1 MPKPGAQREIDK
13 AIAHLMDWAD
23 TPEWEDMKGEV
34 LDSPLMDAADLLEM
48 DPADI
53 SDLLVQHDLAG
64 MMFGLCFEDLASL
77 RIPPDDRNLV
87 DDFLKRRGWRE
98 GVRGRRYLR
107 QLSQS
112 VLSLYEVV
120 DLAPGSH
127 CDLVDLVRGGKPVRV
142 YEQSGTRSMA
152 QWDHIAARVLPGDGK
167 RIFSGVILPFSPE
180 ASGVLQEILKDT
192 RRRIKRKFARRA
204 KTESFDDIDVSI
216 DLEVLKDSAPVF
228 SQVWLTQVV
237 GRLQA
242 PSPEIVTPDGDPFV
256 FAETRLTYERLSGT
270 SICALLDTAKDW
282 ERESGDEFSWAW
294 LSDGGDETEF
304 PTSVHCFL
312 TMTDDELWLTA
323 NSLNRSE
330 KGIAALVG
338 LLGDLV
344 TPQLTQLQSPEQL
357 LAEEGETMSSA
368 PGFDPAEIDMDPDE
382 LSDFMSEYF
391 DQHYRKAL
399 DEPIPALDNKTPRQC
414 IRTKSGK
421 NKVIAWLK
429 YLENQEYRK
438 ASKSGG
444 TAYDFSW
451 MWKELGLEKPGK
463 K

>member
-1 MPKPGAQREIDK
+1 
-13 AIAHLMDWAD
+13 
-23 TPEWEDMKGEV
+23 
-34 LDSPLMDAADLLEM
+34 
-48 DPADI
+48 
-53 SDLLVQHDLAG
+53 
-64 MMFGLCFEDLASL
+64 
-77 RIPPDDRNLV
+77 
-87 DDFLKRRGWRE
+87 
-98 GVRGRRYLR
+98 
-107 QLSQS
+107 
-112 VLSLYEVV
+112 
-120 DLAPGSH
+120 
-127 CDLVDLVRGGKPVRV
+127 
-142 YEQSGTRSMA
+142 
-152 QWDHIAARVLPGDGK
+152 
-167 RIFSGVILPFSPE
+167 
-180 ASGVLQEILKDT
+180 
-192 RRRIKRKFARRA
+192 
-204 KTESFDDIDVSI
+204 
-216 DLEVLKDSAPVF
+216 
-228 SQVWLTQVV
+228 
-237 GRLQA
+237 LQA

-294 LSDGGDETEF
+294 LPDGGDETEF

-357 LAEEGETMSSA
+357 LAEEEETMSSA
-368 PGFDPAEIDMDPDE
+368 PGFDPAEVDMDPDE
-382 LSDFMSEYF
+382 LSDLMSDYF

-438 ASKSGG
+438 ASQSDGVP
-444 TAYDFSW
+444 YDFSW
-451 MWKELGLEKPGK
+451 IWNELGLDKSTEK
-463 K
+463 